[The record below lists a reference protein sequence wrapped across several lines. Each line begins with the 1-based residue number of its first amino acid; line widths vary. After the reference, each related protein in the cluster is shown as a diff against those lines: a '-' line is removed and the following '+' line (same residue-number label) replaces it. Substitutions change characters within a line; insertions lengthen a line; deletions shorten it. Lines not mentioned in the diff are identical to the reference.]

1 VETDSR
7 KRPEAAGNGVWD
19 LRPWCDQFGIAI
31 STYYTL
37 KAKPRSTRVGRLL
50 KISASRRFRSSKP
63 LNNSKLAARAGRRTT

>member
-50 KISASRRFRSSKP
+50 KIIESPADYAQRIAS
-63 LNNSKLAARAGRRTT
+63 LQEQQAA